1 VGAKSGSSGEIHQR
15 GVSGK
20 VTLPPQG

>member
-1 VGAKSGSSGEIHQR
+1 VGAKSGSSGEIHHR
-15 GVSGK
+15 NVGGK